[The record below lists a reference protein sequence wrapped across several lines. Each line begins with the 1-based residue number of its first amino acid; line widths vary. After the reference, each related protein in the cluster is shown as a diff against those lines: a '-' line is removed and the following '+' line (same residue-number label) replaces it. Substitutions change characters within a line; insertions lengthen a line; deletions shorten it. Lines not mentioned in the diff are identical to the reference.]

1 MMELHKQL
9 KDKRMAKHQIEW
21 TTSRVI
27 LNFTKLF
34 KYSMLEVFNELLSE
48 VKVPNSWMEAYITL
62 IPKEDSDL
70 QWIKNYRLIS
80 LLNVGYKIF
89 ASIIAEK
96 LKIF

>member
-48 VKVPNSWMEAYITL
+48 AKVPNSWMEAYIML

-70 QWIKNYRLIS
+70 QWIKNYRPIS
-80 LLNVGYKIF
+80 LLNVGYIIF